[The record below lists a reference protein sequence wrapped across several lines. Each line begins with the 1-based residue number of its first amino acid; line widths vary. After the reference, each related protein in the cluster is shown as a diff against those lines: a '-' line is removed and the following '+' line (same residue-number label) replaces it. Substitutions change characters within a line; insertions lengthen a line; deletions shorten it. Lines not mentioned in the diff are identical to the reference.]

1 MNKFL
6 QFCSDLTIHTNLKPL
21 IHISPA
27 SGYRA
32 RSEFGFKNG
41 AYTKIDDGK
50 KVYMNTSNIPH
61 SSIQKV
67 MNELL
72 ILINTSEKVK
82 KKLFQVNFR
91 TSGIKVL
98 ASLIYHRQLDEEWRA
113 EALKIQNALSDV
125 SIIGR
130 SKKAK
135 VLVGDEDLEITY
147 EINGSS
153 FKILQNDLV
162 FFQPNIYL
170 YPIMMT
176 FITSHIRNPKDLLEL
191 YCGCGSFTLTLTSHF
206 NKILA
211 TENNRHSIRLLKESI
226 KLNNMTNIE
235 IARLSD
241 DETAS
246 ALSKERPFRR
256 LEHIDLDSYDFSHI
270 LVDPPRAGLSEET
283 ITLSKGYENMIYI
296 SCNPETFIRDLEKL
310 NREIKSIAVFD
321 QFANTQHLEVIAF
334 LKTK

>member
-1 MNKFL
+1 MNKFS
-6 QFCSDLTIHTNLKPL
+6 QFCSDLSKHTDLKPL
-21 IHISPA
+21 IHTSPA

-32 RSEFGFKNG
+32 RSEFGFSKD
-41 AYTKIDDGK
+41 AFTMIEDGK
-50 KVYMNTSNIPH
+50 KVYMDTSNIPH

-67 MNELL
+67 MSELL
-72 ILINTSEKVK
+72 ALINTSEIVK

-91 TSGIKVL
+91 TSGSKVL
-98 ASLIYHRQLDEEWRA
+98 ASLIYHRPLDEDWKA
-113 EALKIQNALSDV
+113 EAFKIQSALSDV

-170 YPIMMT
+170 YPLMME
-176 FITSHIRNPKDLLEL
+176 FITDRLESPKDLLEL
-191 YCGCGSFTLTLTSHF
+191 YCGCGGFTLTLTSRF
-206 NKILA
+206 NKIFA

-226 KLNNMTNIE
+226 ELNGISNIE

-283 ITLSKGYENMIYI
+283 ISLSKEFENMIYI
-296 SCNPETFIRDLEKL
+296 SCNPETFIRDLEIL

-334 LKTK
+334 LK

>member
-1 MNKFL
+1 MNKFS
-6 QFCSDLTIHTNLKPL
+6 QFCSDLSKHTDLKPL
-21 IHISPA
+21 IHASPA

-32 RSEFGFKNG
+32 RSEFGFSKD
-41 AYTKIDDGK
+41 AYTMIEDGK

-61 SSIQKV
+61 FSIQKV
-67 MNELL
+67 MSELL
-72 ILINTSEKVK
+72 ALINANEIVK

-98 ASLIYHRQLDEEWRA
+98 VSLIYHRPLDEDWKA
-113 EALKIQNALSDV
+113 EAFKIQNALSDV

-170 YPIMMT
+170 YPLMME
-176 FITSHIRNPKDLLEL
+176 FITGRLESPKDLLEL
-191 YCGCGSFTLTLTSHF
+191 YCGCGGFTLTLASRF
-206 NKILA
+206 NKIFA

-226 KLNNMTNIE
+226 ELNGMSNIE

-283 ITLSKGYENMIYI
+283 ISLSKGFENMIYI

-334 LKTK
+334 LK

>member
-1 MNKFL
+1 MNKFS
-6 QFCSDLTIHTNLKPL
+6 QFCAELSKHTNLKPL
-21 IHISPA
+21 IHASPA

-32 RSEFGFKNG
+32 RSEFGFSKD
-41 AYTKIDDGK
+41 AYTMIEDGK

-61 SSIQKV
+61 FSIQKV
-67 MNELL
+67 MSELL
-72 ILINTSEKVK
+72 ALINASEIVK

-98 ASLIYHRQLDEEWRA
+98 VSLIYHRPLDEDWKA

-162 FFQPNIYL
+162 FFQPNMYL
-170 YPIMMT
+170 YPLMME
-176 FITSHIRNPKDLLEL
+176 FITGRLESPKDLLEL
-191 YCGCGSFTLTLTSHF
+191 YCGCGGFTLTLASRF
-206 NKILA
+206 NKIFA

-226 KLNNMTNIE
+226 ELNGMSNIE

-283 ITLSKGYENMIYI
+283 ISLSKGFENMIYI

-334 LKTK
+334 LK

>member
-1 MNKFL
+1 MNKFS
-6 QFCSDLTIHTNLKPL
+6 QFCADLSKHTDLKPL
-21 IHISPA
+21 IHASPA

-32 RSEFGFKNG
+32 RSEFGFSKD
-41 AYTKIDDGK
+41 AFTMIEDGK
-50 KVYMNTSNIPH
+50 KVYMDTSNIPH

-67 MNELL
+67 MSELL
-72 ILINTSEKVK
+72 ALIHANEIVT

-91 TSGIKVL
+91 TSGSKVL
-98 ASLIYHRQLDEEWRA
+98 ASLIYHRSLDENWKA

-170 YPIMMT
+170 YPLMME
-176 FITSHIRNPKDLLEL
+176 FITGRLQSPKDLLEL
-191 YCGCGSFTLTLTSHF
+191 YCGCGGFTLTLASRF
-206 NKILA
+206 NKIFA

-226 KLNNMTNIE
+226 ELNGISNIE
-235 IARLSD
+235 MARLSD
-241 DETAS
+241 NETAS
-246 ALSKERPFRR
+246 ALSKERLFRR

-283 ITLSKGYENMIYI
+283 ISLSKGFENMIYI

-310 NREIKSIAVFD
+310 NREIKTIAVFD

-334 LKTK
+334 LK

>member
-1 MNKFL
+1 MNKFS
-6 QFCSDLTIHTNLKPL
+6 QFCSDLSKHTDLKPL
-21 IHISPA
+21 IHASPA

-32 RSEFGFKNG
+32 RSEFGFSKD
-41 AYTKIDDGK
+41 AYTMIEDGK

-61 SSIQKV
+61 FSIQKV
-67 MNELL
+67 MSELL
-72 ILINTSEKVK
+72 ALINANEIVK

-98 ASLIYHRQLDEEWRA
+98 VSLIYHRPLDEDWKA

-162 FFQPNIYL
+162 FFQPNMYL
-170 YPIMMT
+170 YPLMME
-176 FITSHIRNPKDLLEL
+176 FITGRLESPKDLLEL
-191 YCGCGSFTLTLTSHF
+191 YCGCGGFTLTLASRF
-206 NKILA
+206 NKIFA

-226 KLNNMTNIE
+226 ELNGMCNIE

-270 LVDPPRAGLSEET
+270 LVDPPRAGLSDET
-283 ITLSKGYENMIYI
+283 ISLSKEFKNMIYI

-334 LKTK
+334 LK